1 VANNPL
7 TNKDVHMIKSS
18 RNPYV
23 FKTHSHK
30 KVESGIKHRE
40 KILFPLLANTSMR
53 LRNIHIDP

>member
-1 VANNPL
+1 
-7 TNKDVHMIKSS
+7 MIKSS

>member
-1 VANNPL
+1 
-7 TNKDVHMIKSS
+7 MIKSS

-23 FKTHSHK
+23 FKTNSHK